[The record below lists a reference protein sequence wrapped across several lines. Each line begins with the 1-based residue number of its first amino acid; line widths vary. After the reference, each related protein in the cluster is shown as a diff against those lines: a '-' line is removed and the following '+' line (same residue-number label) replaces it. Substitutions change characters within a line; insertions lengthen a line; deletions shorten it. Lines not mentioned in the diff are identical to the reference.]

1 MPNFVFFLI
10 ACVFAVAAFEL
21 RKFKWLKILSC
32 ASVIFV
38 AVTVATGFKLV
49 PDNKVRVIAVSGE
62 PYRLAEGLDWTMYG
76 RPYEEF
82 DISGDAIKYHF
93 SYGRNNIF
101 PFLVDY
107 EVVMAEIEADVK
119 YRLDI
124 DNEKFDRYMDREDK
138 VFAMFS
144 AASKYSGE
152 DIPFEER
159 IWETTIS
166 QKFGR
171 AMRAC
176 LFSAVYYNLS
186 LESLPHTL
194 DKPQSDLIES
204 CVLSYL
210 ESYEPLAIFSEV
222 SAISIKE
229 QKR

>member
-10 ACVFAVAAFEL
+10 ACAFAVAAFEL

-38 AVTVATGFKLV
+38 AATVATGFQLV

-62 PYRLAEGLDWTMYG
+62 PYRLAEGLDWSMYG

-82 DISGDAIKYHF
+82 DISGDAIKYRF
-93 SYGRNNIF
+93 SYDRNNLF
-101 PFLVDY
+101 PFLVDDA
-107 EVVMAEIEADVK
+107 VVMAEVEADVQ

-124 DNEKFDRYMDREDK
+124 DNEKYDRYMDREDK

-152 DIPFEER
+152 DVPLEER
-159 IWETTIS
+159 VWKTDIS
-166 QKFGR
+166 KKFGR
-171 AMRAC
+171 AIRAC
-176 LFSAVYYNLS
+176 LFSGIYSNLS

-194 DKPQSDLIES
+194 NKPQSDLVES

-210 ESYEPLAIFSEV
+210 ETYAPLAIFSEV
-222 SAISIKE
+222 SSISVRE
-229 QKR
+229 STS